1 MRFLVR
7 IAVALAIVWLLAA
20 GTLFA
25 AMRLPPG
32 RFCSVISRVPAA
44 LLMMTMP
51 FQRLW
56 MIARAGSLNPGDM
69 APDFDLP
76 RQDNSGRVKLS
87 SSLGRPVV
95 LVFGSYT

>member
-1 MRFLVR
+1 MRLLAR
-7 IAVALAIVWLLAA
+7 IGSALAIVWLLAA
-20 GTLFA
+20 GALFA
-25 AMRLPPG
+25 AMKLPPG
-32 RFCSVISRVPAA
+32 RFCSVIAHVPTP

-56 MIARAGSLNPGDM
+56 MIARAGSLSPGDR

-95 LVFGSYT
+95 LIFGSYT